1 MTDLPRRHQRARGPQ
16 PVRHGRLRRRGAVGY
31 VFGLLA
37 AAMAVVLVSVGGV
50 AAYAVWDVARS
61 VKTGVKL
68 VSLPGHTQQAIPD
81 VAAMEGGINLLIAG
95 TDSRSGLGGIYESA
109 DEQDASSGEGN
120 NDVTMLLHIA
130 QDHKSMMV
138 VSFPRDLMIAI
149 PDCPAQN
156 GDGTIDGSSYA
167 QFNTALSRGGLPC
180 VVLTVEKLT
189 GLTIPFGAIINFAG
203 VSAMSTAVGGVSV
216 CLATPV
222 EDKYTNP
229 PLDLPAGDNELVGDE
244 ALSFLRSRHGVG
256 DGSDLG
262 RISNQQVFLSALARK
277 VVSGGVLSNPV
288 QLYGLAKAAVQNV
301 TPSESLSNPTT
312 LVQIALAVKD
322 TGLENMV
329 FVQYPTVTDP
339 DNVNRVIPQSS
350 AAKALN
356 EALVNDV
363 PVKLTGTTGRAA
375 EDPSAT
381 STPAPTD
388 TGAATDPGAATDAG
402 SPPAD
407 APAAPAPTDTGAAV
421 ELPSSITGQTA
432 AQVTCT
438 KGNN

>member
-1 MTDLPRRHQRARGPQ
+1 MTDLPRRHQRARGPL
-16 PVRHGRLRRRGAVGY
+16 PVRHGRLHPRRAVGR
-31 VFGLLA
+31 VLGLLA
-37 AAMAVVLVSVGGV
+37 AAMAVVLVSVGSVG
-50 AAYAVWDVARS
+50 AYALWDVARS

-95 TDSRSGLGGIYESA
+95 TDSRSGLGGVYESST
-109 DEQDASSGEGN
+109 EQDASSGAGN

-149 PDCPAQN
+149 PDCPSV
-156 GDGTIDGSSYA
+156 DGSGTAYGSSYA
-167 QFNTALSRGGLPC
+167 QFNTALSRGGLAC

-189 GLTIPFGAIINFAG
+189 GLTIPFGAVINFAG
-203 VSAMSTAVGGVSV
+203 VSAMSTAVGGVTV

-222 EDKYTNP
+222 SDDYTNP
-229 PLDLPAGDNELVGDE
+229 PLSLPAGDNELVGDQ

-277 VVSGGVLSNPV
+277 IVSGGVLTNPV

-329 FVQYPTVTDP
+329 FVQYPAVTDP
-339 DNVNRVIPQSS
+339 DNVNRVVPQVS
-350 AAKALN
+350 AARALN
-356 EALVNDV
+356 QALVNDV
-363 PVKLTGTTGRAA
+363 PVKLTGSTGRAA
-375 EDPSAT
+375 EDPNAT
-381 STPAPTD
+381 STPTETTAPETP
-388 TGAATDPGAATDAG
+388 ATDGAV
-402 SPPAD
+402 PPTPD
-407 APAAPAPTDTGAAV
+407 PTSSAV
-421 ELPSSITGQTA
+421 ELPSTITGQTA
-432 AQVTCT
+432 AQQTCT
-438 KGNN
+438 KGND

>member
-1 MTDLPRRHQRARGPQ
+1 MTDLPRRHQRARGPL
-16 PVRHGRLRRRGAVGY
+16 PVRHGRLQRRRAVGR
-31 VFGLLA
+31 VFALLA
-37 AAMAVVLVSVGGV
+37 GTLAVVLVSVGGV
-50 AAYAVWDVARS
+50 GAYAVWDVARS

-81 VAAMEGGINLLIAG
+81 VAAMEGGINVLIAG
-95 TDSRSGLGGIYESA
+95 TDSRSGLGGIYESS

-149 PDCPAQN
+149 PDCPSPN
-156 GDGTIDGSSYA
+156 GGTVDGSDYA
-167 QFNTALSRGGLPC
+167 QFNTALSRGGLAC
-180 VVLTVEKLT
+180 VVLTVEKMT
-189 GLTIPFGAIINFAG
+189 GLTIPFGAVINFAG
-203 VSAMSTAVGGVSV
+203 VSGMSTAVGGVSV
-216 CLATPV
+216 CLASPV
-222 EDKYTNP
+222 VDKYTNP
-229 PLDLPAGDNELVGDE
+229 PLDLPAGTSELVGDE

-288 QLYGLAKAAVQNV
+288 QLYGLAKAAVDNV

-329 FVQYPTVTDP
+329 FVQYPAVTDP
-339 DNVNRVIPQSS
+339 DNVNRVVPQTS
-350 AAKALN
+350 AARALN

-363 PVKLTGTTGRAA
+363 AVKLTGSTGRAA
-375 EDPSAT
+375 EDPNAT
-381 STPAPTD
+381 NTPTPGDTTSSDAPTADAGATTDAAATPAPD
-388 TGAATDPGAATDAG
+388 AT
-402 SPPAD
+402 SS
-407 APAAPAPTDTGAAV
+407 AV

-432 AQVTCT
+432 AQQTCT
-438 KGNN
+438 KGNE